1 MKRLLTIV
9 AFIFSFMF
17 VMAQTSNKHLTFM
30 GIPITGTLENFA
42 QKMEAK
48 GCKKKYSNKRIIGL
62 EGEFAGYSGCKIT
75 VFKILNRNIV
85 RKVVVSFPTVSSW
98 TRLEKEYNQFKDM
111 LTNKYGEPTSH
122 SATFKEGASTFRDA
136 AKMSSLKEGNCDY
149 YSKWKV
155 DNGYIKVE
163 IAPIIDTDDGNIR
176 LTYVYYINDALADKA
191 KEDDLYMLVC
201 Y

>member
-17 VMAQTSNKHLTFM
+17 VMAQTPNKHLTFK
-30 GIPITGTLENFA
+30 GIPITGTLESFA
-42 QKMEAK
+42 QELGAK
-48 GCKKKYSNKRIIGL
+48 GLKKTYSDKNVVVFK
-62 EGEFAGYSGCKIT
+62 GEFAGYSDCEIYVYKAP
-75 VFKILNRNIV
+75 NRNIV
-85 RKVVVSFPTVSSW
+85 YKVVVFFPKESSW
-98 TRLEKEYNQFKDM
+98 VYLEKEYNHFKGV

-122 SATFKEGASTFRDA
+122 SETFKEGASTFSDA

-163 IAPIIDTDDGNIR
+163 ISSIIDIDNTCVM
-176 LTYVYYINDALADKA
+176 LTYFDKINDALADKA
-191 KEDDLYMLVC
+191 KENDL
-201 Y
+201 

>member
-17 VMAQTSNKHLTFM
+17 VMAQTPNNHLTFK
-30 GIPITGTLENFA
+30 GIPITGTLESFA

-48 GCKKKYSNKRIIGL
+48 GFKRIPSDKRWAAF
-62 EGEFAGYSGCKIT
+62 EGEFAGYSECKIY
-75 VFKILNRNIV
+75 VYKAPNRNIV
-85 RKVVVSFPTVSSW
+85 YKVVVFFPKESSW
-98 TRLEKEYNQFKDM
+98 AYLEKEYNHFKGV
-111 LTNKYGEPTSH
+111 LTNKYGEPSWF
-122 SATFKEGASTFRDA
+122 SETFKEGASTFSDA

-176 LTYVYYINDALADKA
+176 LTYCYYINDALADKA
-191 KEDDLYMLVC
+191 KENDL
-201 Y
+201 

>member
-17 VMAQTSNKHLTFM
+17 VMAQTSNNHLTFK
-30 GIPITGTLENFA
+30 GIPITGTLESFA

-48 GCKKKYSNKRIIGL
+48 GFKKKYSNKRIIGL

-111 LTNKYGEPTSH
+111 LTNKYGEATSH
-122 SATFKEGASTFRDA
+122 SETFKEGALTFNDA
-136 AKMSSLKEGNCDY
+136 AKMSSLKEGNGAY
-149 YSKWKV
+149 WSTWEV
-155 DNGYIKVE
+155 DNGTIYMEIFTTLDENDGRILLIYIDK
-163 IAPIIDTDDGNIR
+163 
-176 LTYVYYINDALADKA
+176 INDALAKKT
-191 KEDDLYMLVC
+191 KEDDL
-201 Y
+201 

>member
-17 VMAQTSNKHLTFM
+17 VMAQTPNKHLTFK
-30 GIPITGTLENFA
+30 GIPITGTLESFA
-42 QKMEAK
+42 QELGAK
-48 GCKKKYSNKRIIGL
+48 GFKKTYSDKNVVVFK
-62 EGEFAGYSGCKIT
+62 GEFAGYSGCEIYVYKAP
-75 VFKILNRNIV
+75 NRNIV
-85 RKVVVSFPTVSSW
+85 YKVVVFFPKESSW
-98 TRLEKEYNQFKDM
+98 VYLEKEYNHFKGV
-111 LTNKYGEPTSH
+111 LTNKYGDPSWYSE
-122 SATFKEGASTFRDA
+122 TFKEGALTFNDA

-155 DNGYIKVE
+155 DNGYIKVK

-191 KEDDLYMLVC
+191 KEDDL
-201 Y
+201 